1 MRKEARRAGI
11 VGIGSYVP
19 QKVLTNSELE
29 KMVETNDDWIV
40 TRTGISERRIAA
52 NNEAAS
58 DFAVKAA
65 QAALKTANLK
75 PEDIDLVICATIT
88 GDMPLPATASI
99 VQHKLGVPQSP
110 AFDLQAGCSGFIYAL
125 QVADSLVLDGSYT
138 RVLVIGV
145 DLLSRLTDWTDRNTC
160 ILFGDAAG
168 AAVVAPVDGD
178 SGILSFYLGSDG
190 SGAELLM
197 TPAGGSRIPAT
208 HSTVENNM
216 HFIKMNGREVFKF
229 AVRIMGD
236 AAVEALNRAGFT
248 PEDVDVLVPHQANT
262 RIINAAA
269 ERLGLPAEKVF
280 VNVNKYGNTSAAS
293 IPLALDEAYQNG
305 AIKTGDL
312 VVAVGFGAGL
322 TWGASVIR
330 WGMEKSK

>member
-29 KMVETNDDWIV
+29 KMVETNDEWIV